1 MSFALQNTQENEI
14 LLGQYSFVFP
24 TKYCAFICIV
34 IEDFE
39 HVTSQFADFPN
50 MCSLV
55 FDVKNILGFE
65 SKITHLPR
73 FRNAVVT
80 FKEKFPHWS

>member
-14 LLGQYSFVFP
+14 LFGQYSFVFP

-34 IEDFE
+34 IVDVE
-39 HVTSQFADFPN
+39 HVISQFADFPN

-55 FDVKNILGFE
+55 FDVKIY
-65 SKITHLPR
+65 
-73 FRNAVVT
+73 
-80 FKEKFPHWS
+80 